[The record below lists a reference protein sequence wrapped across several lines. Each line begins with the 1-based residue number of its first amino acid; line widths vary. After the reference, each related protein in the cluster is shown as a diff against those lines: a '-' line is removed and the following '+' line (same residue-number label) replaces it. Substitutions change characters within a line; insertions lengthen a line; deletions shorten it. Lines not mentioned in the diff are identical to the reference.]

1 MRNPKGNEILKQLIK
16 EVESTGIST
25 DLITAL
31 QEARELAKSEND
43 PLITRALRLLWQHLE
58 ANESFEVPLAEEIET
73 ATDNLIFFISLCVK
87 SDNELN
93 RDELRVMTQQLQE
106 SA

>member
-43 PLITRALRLLWQHLE
+43 PLITRAIRLLWQHLE

-106 SA
+106 LA

>member
-87 SDNELN
+87 SDNDLN

-106 SA
+106 LA

>member
-106 SA
+106 LA

>member
-31 QEARELAKSEND
+31 QEARELAKSDND

-106 SA
+106 LA